1 MSKRSPKH
9 TAAANV
15 NSSRTG
21 RPAWLAPALLVLA
34 SIAIV
39 SSLFWMAQRSQ
50 PAPAQTLAPQND
62 SAQRATG
69 PRISVDQELFDY
81 GDVKFNTPIETV
93 VRVTNVG
100 DQRLAL
106 ERTPAVE
113 LVEGC

>member
-1 MSKRSPKH
+1 MSKRSKER
-9 TAAANV
+9 AAAEDVKPRSAN
-15 NSSRTG
+15 
-21 RPAWLAPALLVLA
+21 RPVWLAPMLLVLA

-39 SSLFWMAQRSQ
+39 SSMVWLAQRNP
-50 PAPAQTLAPQND
+50 PAPTQTLSPQND
-62 SAQRATG
+62 AAPRATG

-81 GDVKFNTPIETV
+81 GDVTFNTPIETV

-100 DQRLAL
+100 DQVLAL